1 MAAVHGPFDSIKDI
15 KEGRQALRLKVRV
28 VRVWEVCQRDN
39 PSNVFSLEMVLL
51 DADGDRI
58 QASIRKAMIRKFR
71 NSIVEGVVY
80 RMIYFSILENN
91 FIPKF
96 GIQAKTSEELRETN
110 GKSDYMFDFIGLL
123 TAVGEEKEF
132 TKFGRPIRVL
142 EIELKDDK
150 GVMRCSLFGHFIEI
164 MKDFIANGV
173 EDLGILVIQFAKVK
187 EYMGQ
192 VSLNTVGNSTRLL
205 WNAQI
210 PEVTSFKNS
219 IMHNDL
225 EMHAPLKMIGYNNY
239 SPTEEFLVHFP
250 RKCIEDLH
258 MTEEE
263 GNFIC
268 LGKVEGIVKLDYWW
282 YMACKCHKSVN
293 LNDSGS
299 YYCTGC
305 VGFVEDVT
313 PRLKLEVK
321 DHSDSAHFVLFDFD
335 VACLLSKTCASI
347 VGDAKVPTLDYP
359 LDLDMVIGKELL
371 FKVEVKADRAYK
383 FDDSFKVRRTCDDE
397 DIIREF
403 KNEGSIMTPKK
414 SKMKS
419 PINEL
424 CNEDDVQSG
433 DGPKESQSVPVIELF
448 NEAEMSPLTVEEC
461 SSAAACLAPL
471 KRKTGRGAVPRK
483 GLHGKV
489 LKIEKD

>member
-1 MAAVHGPFDSIKDI
+1 MPK
-15 KEGRQALRLKVRV
+15 RQSFQCIL
-28 VRVWEVCQRDN
+28 
-39 PSNVFSLEMVLL
+39 LEMVLV

-91 FIPKF
+91 VSEYRASFHPFKLLFSQGQQLCLLKVSSYQDLESKLRPLRSF
-96 GIQAKTSEELRETN
+96 GKLMEN
-110 GKSDYMFDFIGLL
+110 FIGLL

-142 EIELKDDK
+142 EIELKDE
-150 GVMRCSLFGHFIEI
+150 S
-164 MKDFIANGV
+164 
-173 EDLGILVIQFAKVK
+173 
-187 EYMGQ
+187 Q

-219 IMHNDL
+219 IMHNGL

-268 LGKVEGIVKLDYWW
+268 LGKVEGIVKDDYWW

-293 LNDSGS
+293 LNDLGVIVLDVWDLLKMLLLDMCLDCWGCQGS
-299 YYCTGC
+299 Y
-305 VGFVEDVT
+305 
-313 PRLKLEVK
+313 
-321 DHSDSAHFVLFDFD
+321 
-335 VACLLSKTCASI
+335 
-347 VGDAKVPTLDYP
+347 LDYP

-383 FDDSFKVRRTCDDE
+383 FDDSFKVRRTCDE
-397 DIIREF
+397 DIISEF
-403 KNEGSIMTPKK
+403 KNEGSIMTPEK
-414 SKMKS
+414 
-419 PINEL
+419 
-424 CNEDDVQSG
+424 SG
-433 DGPKESQSVPVIELF
+433 DGPKASQSVPVIELF

-461 SSAAACLAPL
+461 SSAAACLTPL
-471 KRKTGRGAVPRK
+471 KRKPGRGAVPRK